1 VRTAGSCGVGHA
13 RRDRHH
19 RVGRRPHP
27 RQHITGG
34 RLNHFS
40 RHPVRYSV
48 WTGISW
54 LNVRHMQLALM
65 PRRSVFALEPI
76 IGNPR
81 YLQLVRAADQVR
93 QVLAGRTI
101 WNVNSTA
108 TGGGVA

>member
-1 VRTAGSCGVGHA
+1 VEV
-13 RRDRHH
+13 
-19 RVGRRPHP
+19 
-27 RQHITGG
+27 
-34 RLNHFS
+34 
-40 RHPVRYSV
+40 
-48 WTGISW
+48 
-54 LNVRHMQLALM
+54 

>member
-1 VRTAGSCGVGHA
+1 VGHDVVSAGLA
-13 RRDRHH
+13 RLRKADN
-19 RVGRRPHP
+19 VSL
-27 RQHITGG
+27 ITA
-34 RLNHFS
+34 
-40 RHPVRYSV
+40 VEV
-48 WTGISW
+48 
-54 LNVRHMQLALM
+54 

-81 YLQLVRAADQVR
+81 YLQLVRAAGQVR